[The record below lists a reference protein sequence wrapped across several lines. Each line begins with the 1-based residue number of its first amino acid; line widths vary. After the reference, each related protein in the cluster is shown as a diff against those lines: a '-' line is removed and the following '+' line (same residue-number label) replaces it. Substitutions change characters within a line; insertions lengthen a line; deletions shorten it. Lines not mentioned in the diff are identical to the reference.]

1 MLQLKSINEV
11 VLFSLFDEHT
21 NKFKKLNSIICA
33 NVCKCECIFSFG
45 CVRTEAGS
53 PIRENKKIEKE
64 IKNVRKCASTMEKYA
79 HTTRQLVNSSTH
91 SFIGFNK
98 F

>member
-1 MLQLKSINEV
+1 MKF

-53 PIRENKKIEKE
+53 PIREKKKSKKKSKTCVSVRAQW
-64 IKNVRKCASTMEKYA
+64 KNTL
-79 HTTRQLVNSSTH
+79 TQLGSW
-91 SFIGFNK
+91 
-98 F
+98 